1 MKIGISLIVDTTNEE
16 DAQKIVNLLQVFQE
30 QSQSTKEILISRAV
44 RWEVDN
50 AAVEAQRS
58 VGMSPVIASPYGNT
72 SADKVQP

>member
-44 RWEVDN
+44 RWEVGN
-50 AAVEAQRS
+50 AAEKDA
-58 VGMSPVIASPYGNT
+58 G
-72 SADKVQP
+72 KVKV

>member
-30 QSQSTKEILISRAV
+30 QSQSAKEILISRAV
-44 RWEVDN
+44 RWEVEN
-50 AAVEAQRS
+50 AVAA
-58 VGMSPVIASPYGNT
+58 GTT

>member
-1 MKIGISLIVDTTNEE
+1 MQIGISLIVDTTNEE

-44 RWEVDN
+44 RWEVEN
-50 AAVEAQRS
+50 AAAA
-58 VGMSPVIASPYGNT
+58 GTT

>member
-44 RWEVDN
+44 RWEVEN
-50 AAVEAQRS
+50 AAA
-58 VGMSPVIASPYGNT
+58 T
-72 SADKVQP
+72 SADKVKV

>member
-44 RWEVDN
+44 RWEVEN
-50 AAVEAQRS
+50 AAANDD
-58 VGMSPVIASPYGNT
+58 G
-72 SADKVQP
+72 KVKV

>member
-16 DAQKIVNLLQVFQE
+16 DAQTIVNLLQVFQE

-50 AAVEAQRS
+50 AAVS
-58 VGMSPVIASPYGNT
+58 GVG
-72 SADKVQP
+72 KVEV

>member
-44 RWEVDN
+44 RWEVEN
-50 AAVEAQRS
+50 AAANDTDGVKS
-58 VGMSPVIASPYGNT
+58 
-72 SADKVQP
+72 